1 MNILY
6 ICDQVGSPE
15 MGMVFRPYYFAREF
29 NKLGHS
35 TIILGSSF
43 VHNRKQN
50 PKITK
55 DFEESTID
63 GIRYIWIKTC
73 TYKKAF
79 KRLKNIFS
87 FAIKVRIHAKYI
99 AQKYRPDVV
108 ISACAHNLDI
118 YASIKIA
125 KYASA
130 KLVYEVRDL
139 WPLSP
144 MEIGGYTKYNP
155 FIMLVQHAEDTAY
168 KKADAVVSVLP
179 CVHEYMQSRGL
190 DLKKLTIIPNGIAED
205 DWTDISAGE
214 SLDKNL
220 CNFIEKNQ
228 KQGKMIVGYTGAYA
242 TTNALAFLLDAAKV
256 VQNTNIIFI
265 LIGSGLEKERLIEK
279 KEKLRLQNVYFFDPI
294 PKSSIPRL
302 LSYFDILYIGL
313 QNHSLFRFGISPN
326 KMMDYM
332 MAAKPIVN
340 AIKAGNDPISEAGCG
355 ITVEPEN
362 PQAIADGI
370 MKLAKLTDWERQAMG
385 KKGREYILKNN
396 VYSVLVQKFL
406 AAINKISI

>member
-1 MNILY
+1 MNILLINHY
-6 ICDQVGSPE
+6 AGSPS
-15 MGMVFRPYYFAREF
+15 MGMVFRHYYLAREWQ
-29 NKLGHS
+29 KLGH
-35 TIILGSSF
+35 T
-43 VHNRKQN
+43 VHIVAASYTHLRKEN
-50 PKITK
+50 PNIHK
-55 DFEESTID
+55 DFEEKKID
-63 GIRYIWIKTC
+63 DVSYIFVQTPSYSGILGRV
-73 TYKKAF
+73 
-79 KRLKNIFS
+79 KNIFAFVS
-87 FAIKVRIHAKYI
+87 KLRLNARFITKKY
-99 AQKYRPDVV
+99 APDIV
-108 ISACAHNLDI
+108 ISSSTYNFDI
-118 YASIKIA
+118 FSAIKIA
-125 KYASA
+125 YYSKA
-130 KLVYEVRDL
+130 KLIYEVRDL
-139 WPLSP
+139 WPLTP
-144 MEIGGYTKYNP
+144 IELGGYSKYNP
-155 FIMLVQHAEDTAY
+155 FIMLMQHAEDTAY

-205 DWTDISAGE
+205 DWTDIDIRE
-214 SLDKNL
+214 LPDKNL
-220 CNFIEKNQ
+220 CNFIEKKQ
-228 KQGKMIVGYTGAYA
+228 KQGQMIVGYTGAHGTA
-242 TTNALAFLLDAAKV
+242 NALEYLLDAAKV

-370 MKLAKLTDWERQAMG
+370 MKLAKLTDQERQAMG

-406 AAINKISI
+406 SKINKISI